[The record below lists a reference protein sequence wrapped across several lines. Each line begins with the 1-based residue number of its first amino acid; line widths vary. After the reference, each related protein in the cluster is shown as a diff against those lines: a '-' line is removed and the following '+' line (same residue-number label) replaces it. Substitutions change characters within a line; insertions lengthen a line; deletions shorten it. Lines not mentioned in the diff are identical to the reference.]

1 MIRDI
6 RRNGAQPK
14 DTMHKA
20 EVAMVT
26 GMGVVIKDASTVKLP
41 TAETASNIYV
51 ATQERQPHGINAAR
65 TDMSDYD
72 EDFVKIKEGDFLGLE
87 NYTDGEKFATDQFKA
102 EDFESVSDGMAV
114 SVGTD
119 GKWQKAATTVASKYV
134 YEKDFNDNGH
144 KLIIIRV
151 EKDAVKNS

>member
-6 RRNGAQPK
+6 SRNGAQPK

-26 GMGVVIKDASTVKLP
+26 GMGVVIKDATTVKLP
-41 TAETASNIYV
+41 ASETASNIYV
-51 ATQERQPHGINAAR
+51 ATQERVPHGVNAAR

-72 EDFVKIKEGDFLGLE
+72 EDFVNIKEGDFLGLE